1 MLQHTAGCWRHSDEQ
16 TNFQVSHILISVRKT
31 KLFSSSMFFSLLHRK
46 WSCQTWA
53 PQKNLLSSSE
63 CICSLSIFTS
73 LHSTSEEGTS
83 ILSSWIDCQLPKLVL
98 DPCTPNISGNF
109 FYPLSQSSHLQYFLL
124 NWSFPLAK
132 KSPKYFFLIFWS
144 CTFLKLFFLSVLSN
158 SFNRFY
164 LFHASYLLCKTIY
177 SMASASPLFHLKR
190 KGGINTPVFHS
201 TSTVQGK
208 YFPQIPRV
216 APG

>member
-1 MLQHTAGCWRHSDEQ
+1 MSSPKKPSLFLRMYLFPFHLYFSPFHFRGRNVHSLLLDRLPTAKTGSGSLYPQHFW
-16 TNFQVSHILISVRKT
+16 
-31 KLFSSSMFFSLLHRK
+31 KLFLSIITIFSSSVFSSQLII
-46 WSCQTWA
+46 
-53 PQKNLLSSSE
+53 PFGQK
-63 CICSLSIFTS
+63 
-73 LHSTSEEGTS
+73 
-83 ILSSWIDCQLPKLVL
+83 
-98 DPCTPNISGNF
+98 IS
-109 FYPLSQSSHLQYFLL
+109 
-124 NWSFPLAK
+124 K
-132 KSPKYFFLIFWS
+132 IFFLIFWS
-144 CTFLKLFFLSVLSN
+144 CTFLKLCFLSVLSN